1 MIYLEHLDVH
11 NNERLKI
18 QLEQEREYQNRLK
31 LHDMYLIHLLHEV
44 EHNIFNKIEQP
55 KMVFVT
61 DFTESELKKESKLI
75 QCYDVNIKKV
85 IYPNLKKRF
94 IKMKEFIDQNLKFE
108 EDDKNGL
115 EKQRAKFD
123 R

>member
-31 LHDMYLIHLLHEV
+31 LHDMYLINLLHEV

-55 KMVFVT
+55 KLVFVT
-61 DFTESELKKESKLI
+61 DFTEAELKKESKLI